1 MSENE
6 EKQKKPRRKRREFTP
21 EFKAGAVKLVLEGG
35 ESTTQMA
42 QDLDLA
48 ESALRIWVQ
57 QAKANRGE
65 GKPSALTS
73 PEREELSRLRKRVRE
88 LKLERDI
95 LKNAAAFFAKEMK

>member
-6 EKQKKPRRKRREFTP
+6 EKLKKPRRKRREFTP
-21 EFKAGAVKLVLEGG
+21 EFKAGAVKLVLAEGR
-35 ESTTQMA
+35 STTQVA
-42 QDLDLA
+42 QELDLT

-57 QAKANRGE
+57 QAKADRGE
-65 GKPSALTS
+65 GKPGTLTS

-88 LKLERDI
+88 LELERDI